1 MTYCTDRSSG
11 YSSIHPI
18 DGFQSQV
25 SDHSCEENDTLPMVV
40 SVQSLHETV
49 NHRSEM
55 VCTGHQIG
63 FIGTQDVS
71 NGQLYLNGSDSCSTQ
86 NGQFDSKDRER
97 EERYD
102 KEQEFKRQAAAQH
115 EIKRKYF
122 FTQEKNVLNERNTDT
137 ESNLRVSP
145 PKFRAYSKEDI
156 REKSFVGFKSASK
169 WTTLVFAICGYFY
182 KGFSDITACY
192 QCGFVYKNWQKD
204 EDPML
209 THIKNQ
215 PDCQHIEDLKRKNIH
230 SCKHLDND
238 SENDIEM
245 TEVTTATE
253 NLSINQNETID
264 HRLICKVCLV
274 NKLEFTIQ
282 PCGHLVICHS
292 CCQLLFSQKKPC
304 PVCRGPIEKAIRT
317 LIPE

>member
-1 MTYCTDRSSG
+1 MYCTDRSDG
-11 YSSIHPI
+11 YSPFHQINNY
-18 DGFQSQV
+18 QAQV
-25 SDHSCEENDTLPMVV
+25 PEHFDEENDTISLAV
-40 SVQSLHETV
+40 SVQSLDHIA
-49 NHRSEM
+49 NQRSEM
-55 VCTGHQIG
+55 VCTGQLKG
-63 FIGTQDVS
+63 FIGTPSVS
-71 NGQLYLNGSDSCSTQ
+71 NDHLYVNGSDSFGTQ
-86 NGQFDSKDRER
+86 IEPVNSKDRER
-97 EERYD
+97 EEKYE
-102 KEQEFKRQAAAQH
+102 KEQEFKRQAAVQH
-115 EIKRKYF
+115 ERKRKYL
-122 FTQEKNVLNERNTDT
+122 FTQEKIILNERNTDT
-137 ESNLRVSP
+137 ESNQRVSP

-156 REKSFVGFKSASK
+156 RERSFVGFKSASK
-169 WTTLVFAICGYFY
+169 WPTLVFAICGYFY

-215 PDCQHIEDLKRKNIH
+215 ADCQHIEDLKRKNIH
-230 SCKHLDND
+230 SCKHLDTD
-238 SENDIEM
+238 TENDVEM

-253 NLSINQNETID
+253 NLSINQNEAID

-282 PCGHLVICHS
+282 PCGHLVICHT

>member
-11 YSSIHPI
+11 YSSLHPI
-18 DGFQSQV
+18 NSYQAQV
-25 SDHSCEENDTLPMVV
+25 SDHFCEENDTLLRVV
-40 SVQSLHETV
+40 PVQSLDHIEQ
-49 NHRSEM
+49 RSEM
-55 VCTGHQIG
+55 VCTGKQRG
-63 FIGTQDVS
+63 FTGYPSAS
-71 NGQLYLNGSDSCSTQ
+71 NGQLDVNGSDSFGSQ
-86 NGQFDSKDRER
+86 NGHCDSIDRDL
-97 EERYD
+97 EERYNA
-102 KEQEFKRQAAAQH
+102 EQEFQRKAAEQH
-115 EIKRKYF
+115 ERKRKYL
-122 FTQEKNVLNERNTDT
+122 FTQEKNVLYERDTDT
-137 ESNLRVSP
+137 ESNKRVIP

-156 REKSFVGFKSASK
+156 RERSFVGFNSASK
-169 WTTLVFAICGYFY
+169 WTTLVFAICGFFY

-204 EDPML
+204 EDPIL

-215 PDCQHIEDLKRKNIH
+215 PNCQHIEDLKRKNID
-230 SCKHLDND
+230 SCKELVND
-238 SENDIEM
+238 SENDVEM
-245 TEVTTATE
+245 AEVTTATE
-253 NLSINQNETID
+253 NLSINQNEAID
-264 HRLICKVCLV
+264 PRLICKVCLV